1 MLLFPHKI
9 LGNAA
14 KLAAYYFARVQN
26 TPSYDGIT
34 ISAFPKYNQ
43 EEYYQAV
50 AKSLK
55 LIEVISPVSYNRV
68 KKHIDIIFLC
78 DLRKGQSNY
87 YYNHKC
93 ICISIDNITN
103 TFSPNKVIV
112 QMIAYWLIYS
122 SASGVFRAKGLGYSN
137 KMVERISKCCD
148 KTGRRF
154 MDRVRNRMD
163 G

>member
-1 MLLFPHKI
+1 M
-9 LGNAA
+9 AA
-14 KLAAYYFARVQN
+14 CYFARVQN
-26 TPSYDGIT
+26 TPSYEGIT

-43 EEYYQAV
+43 EENYQAV

-87 YYNHKC
+87 YYNHNC
-93 ICISIDNITN
+93 FCISIDNIKKTC
-103 TFSPNKVIV
+103 SPKKAIV

-122 SASGVFRAKGLGYSN
+122 STSGVFRAKGLDYSN
-137 KMVERISKCCD
+137 KMVERINKCCD
-148 KTGRRF
+148 ETGRRF
-154 MDRVRNRMD
+154 MERVKKRMD
-163 G
+163 A